1 MPLTPGTSLGPYA
14 VTAKIGEG
22 GMGEVCRARDTKLD
36 RDVALK
42 VGQRNDDDLNNMNR
56 LHRSGKTSHAAVLA
70 AAMAISMVGFGAPA
84 MAQDQ
89 TIEQHTAAARAL
101 AEKDITGVVA
111 SAADSCPGAHGNF
124 QSSRIYSEHFS
135 PVPPTRVFDN
145 LSFVGD
151 EFVGAWVLETD
162 DGLILFDAFSS
173 GVEASRY
180 VTGDLRQLGLDPTEI
195 TYVVITHGH
204 WDHFGGAG
212 FLQTEYGARVVMG
225 EADWDAVATA
235 DPWGTEL
242 EGQVP
247 PRRDIAVTKEPMDLT
262 LGDTTV
268 KLFLTP
274 GHSPG
279 TVSALIPARD
289 GTRTHWLAM
298 WGGNAIPRN
307 LEPIDPNDTA
317 VWRNLGVRR
326 MNQSLRDF
334 RDWVVDNGGDGV
346 ISTHTNTAATL
357 TRLAALRNRSGDEP
371 HPFVVGEELTRA
383 YFDAMDHC
391 MQALT
396 IQAKSRR

>member
-1 MPLTPGTSLGPYA
+1 MTR
-14 VTAKIGEG
+14 I
-22 GMGEVCRARDTKLD
+22 
-36 RDVALK
+36 
-42 VGQRNDDDLNNMNR
+42 
-56 LHRSGKTSHAAVLA
+56 HRSGKTSHTTVLA
-70 AAMAISMVGFGAPA
+70 AALTLSMVGSGAPA

-101 AEKDITGVVA
+101 AEQDITGVVK
-111 SAADSCPGAHGNF
+111 SAADSYPGAQGNF
-124 QSSRIYSEHFS
+124 QSSRIYSGHFS

-145 LSFVGD
+145 LS
-151 EFVGAWVLETD
+151 FVGAWVLETD

-180 VTGDLRQLGLDPTEI
+180 VTGDLKQLGLDPTEI

-225 EADWDAVATA
+225 EADWDAVTTA
-235 DPWGTEL
+235 DSWGTEL

-247 PRRDIAVTKEPMDLT
+247 PRRDIAVAKEPMDLT

-268 KLFLTP
+268 RLFLTP

-279 TVSALIPARD
+279 TVSALIPARE

-317 VWRNLGVRR
+317 VWQNLGVRR

-334 RDWVVDNGGDGV
+334 RDWVADNGGDGV

-396 IQAKSRR
+396 IQAQSRR

>member
-1 MPLTPGTSLGPYA
+1 M
-14 VTAKIGEG
+14 
-22 GMGEVCRARDTKLD
+22 
-36 RDVALK
+36 
-42 VGQRNDDDLNNMNR
+42 
-56 LHRSGKTSHAAVLA
+56 
-70 AAMAISMVGFGAPA
+70 AMSMVGFGAPA
-84 MAQDQ
+84 TAQDK
-89 TIEQHTAAARAL
+89 TIEQHAAAARAL
-101 AEKDITGVVA
+101 AEKDITGVVK
-111 SAADSCPGAHGNF
+111 SAADSCPGAQGNF
-124 QSSRIYSEHFS
+124 QSSRIYSGHFS

-162 DGLILFDAFSS
+162 DGLMLFDAFSS

-225 EADWDAVATA
+225 EADWDAVTTA

-247 PRRDIAVTKEPMDLT
+247 PRRDIAVTEEPMDLT

-289 GTRTHWLAM
+289 GARTHWLAM

-307 LEPIDPNDTA
+307 LEPIDPNDTTG
-317 VWRNLGVRR
+317 WRNLGVRR

-334 RDWVVDNGGDGV
+334 RDWVADNGGDGV

-357 TRLAALRNRSGDEP
+357 TRLDALRNRRVDDP
-371 HPFVVGEELTRA
+371 HPFVVGEDLTRA

-391 MQALT
+391 MQALA
-396 IQAKSRR
+396 IQAQSRR